1 MAPRVLYVEDSIDNL
16 VLVRRILRAAGFEL
30 IEATS
35 AREGIDVAE
44 QQIPDLILMD
54 VNMPEMDGLTATAHL
69 RQNPALSHV
78 PIIALTANLMRNVL
92 DEALEAGCDGY
103 IAKPITVDDLPKQ
116 IMSYLENGRTREDN
130 SFP

>member
-1 MAPRVLYVEDSIDNL
+1 MAPRVLYIEDSMDNL
-16 VLVRRILRAAGFEL
+16 VLVRRILRASGFEL
-30 IEATS
+30 LEATS
-35 AREGIDVAE
+35 AREGIAVAE

-54 VNMPEMDGLTATAHL
+54 INMPEMDGLTATAQL
-69 RQNPALSHV
+69 RQNPALSHI